1 MGNKK
6 AKESLPVKTCADCVH
21 ELGANSAAKAA
32 DSLKNVTESLKN
44 VIDAFENAD
53 RCVCCGEIVPEGRQ
67 VCPGCETGGDSDG

>member
-6 AKESLPVKTCADCVH
+6 AKESLPVKPCADCVH

-44 VIDAFENAD
+44 VIDAFENAEH
-53 RCVCCGEIVPEGRQ
+53 CVCCGDVIPEGRQ
-67 VCPGCETGGDSDG
+67 ICLRCEKGEEEDV